1 MAKDKKLLQ
10 WHPAFFAGL
19 QIELQ
24 EDVDHLT
31 FLREYQLGTKPK
43 QIDVLVIK
51 KDANYSV
58 KKNFGRFFRKYNIFE
73 YKSPTDYLS
82 IDDFYIG
89 YAYVCLCKVD
99 TASIDER
106 KITDLTLTFVTYQY
120 PQKFVQHLI
129 KIHKYQIQK
138 QEEGIY
144 SIIGDVIP
152 IQLLITSQLNEN
164 ENLWLHV
171 LSNQLDKH
179 SSVITQM
186 FTEYVQHKD
195 NALYDSVMDIVIRAN
210 NDSFFKEE
218 NPMCQAF
225 ENVMNQKLEAR
236 EARGIEIGEARGE
249 ARLLA
254 AKRQMVINLH
264 NQNMPIEQIAAVVEE
279 PVQTVMEWL
288 QN

>member
-1 MAKDKKLLQ
+1 MTPN
-10 WHPAFFAGL
+10 H
-19 QIELQ
+19 
-24 EDVDHLT
+24 
-31 FLREYQLGTKPK
+31 
-43 QIDVLVIK
+43 
-51 KDANYSV
+51 
-58 KKNFGRFFRKYNIFE
+58 
-73 YKSPTDYLS
+73 
-82 IDDFYIG
+82 
-89 YAYVCLCKVD
+89 
-99 TASIDER
+99 
-106 KITDLTLTFVTYQY
+106 
-120 PQKFVQHLI
+120 
-129 KIHKYQIQK
+129 QIQK

-152 IQLLITSQLNEN
+152 IQLLITSQLDES
-164 ENLWLHV
+164 ENLWLSV

-179 SSVITQM
+179 SSVTTQM

-218 NPMCQAF
+218 NPMCQTF
-225 ENVMNQKLEAR
+225 ENIMNQKLEAR
-236 EARGIEIGEARGE
+236 EARGIEIGE

-279 PVQTVMEWL
+279 PVQTIMEWL

>member
-1 MAKDKKLLQ
+1 MTPN
-10 WHPAFFAGL
+10 H
-19 QIELQ
+19 
-24 EDVDHLT
+24 
-31 FLREYQLGTKPK
+31 
-43 QIDVLVIK
+43 
-51 KDANYSV
+51 
-58 KKNFGRFFRKYNIFE
+58 
-73 YKSPTDYLS
+73 
-82 IDDFYIG
+82 
-89 YAYVCLCKVD
+89 
-99 TASIDER
+99 
-106 KITDLTLTFVTYQY
+106 
-120 PQKFVQHLI
+120 
-129 KIHKYQIQK
+129 QIQK

-152 IQLLITSQLNEN
+152 IQLLITSQLDES
-164 ENLWLHV
+164 ENLWLSV

-179 SSVITQM
+179 SSVTTQM

-225 ENVMNQKLEAR
+225 ENIMNQKLEVR
-236 EARGIEIGEARGE
+236 EARGIEIGE

-279 PVQTVMEWL
+279 PVQTIMEWL

>member
-1 MAKDKKLLQ
+1 MTPN
-10 WHPAFFAGL
+10 H
-19 QIELQ
+19 
-24 EDVDHLT
+24 
-31 FLREYQLGTKPK
+31 
-43 QIDVLVIK
+43 
-51 KDANYSV
+51 
-58 KKNFGRFFRKYNIFE
+58 
-73 YKSPTDYLS
+73 
-82 IDDFYIG
+82 
-89 YAYVCLCKVD
+89 
-99 TASIDER
+99 
-106 KITDLTLTFVTYQY
+106 
-120 PQKFVQHLI
+120 
-129 KIHKYQIQK
+129 QIQK

-152 IQLLITSQLNEN
+152 IQLLITSQLDES
-164 ENLWLHV
+164 ENLWLSV

-179 SSVITQM
+179 SSVTTQM

-225 ENVMNQKLEAR
+225 ENIMNQKLEVR
-236 EARGIEIGEARGE
+236 EARGIEISE

-279 PVQTVMEWL
+279 PVQTIMEWL

>member
-1 MAKDKKLLQ
+1 MTPN
-10 WHPAFFAGL
+10 H
-19 QIELQ
+19 
-24 EDVDHLT
+24 
-31 FLREYQLGTKPK
+31 
-43 QIDVLVIK
+43 
-51 KDANYSV
+51 
-58 KKNFGRFFRKYNIFE
+58 
-73 YKSPTDYLS
+73 
-82 IDDFYIG
+82 
-89 YAYVCLCKVD
+89 
-99 TASIDER
+99 
-106 KITDLTLTFVTYQY
+106 
-120 PQKFVQHLI
+120 
-129 KIHKYQIQK
+129 QIQK

-152 IQLLITSQLNEN
+152 IQLLITSQLDES
-164 ENLWLHV
+164 ENLWLSV

-179 SSVITQM
+179 SSVTTQM

-225 ENVMNQKLEAR
+225 ENIMNQKLEAR
-236 EARGIEIGEARGE
+236 EARGIEIGE

-264 NQNMPIEQIAAVVEE
+264 NQNMPIEQIAAIVEE
-279 PVQTVMEWL
+279 PVQTIMEWL